1 MEMIH
6 FLVCPQCRGDLVRES
21 VSFACRKCNREYPV
35 SEGIAQF
42 DSRRSSGPRSNSA
55 EARSDRQTYW
65 DQGWEARYRA
75 DHATLAELKTS
86 AEWMGYVAREC
97 VRAHRHV
104 SQVEA
109 GRQVVE
115 GRVVLDIGCGG
126 GNSSAI
132 FGSFGA
138 NYIGVDHSP
147 HAAMYALRHLKAVG
161 GNGFTVQG
169 NAESLPIR
177 DESIDVVYSNG
188 VLHHTPNFSTA
199 MDEAYRVLKP
209 GGKAVIALYATY
221 STQFGV
227 LRLIGA
233 FKGHFS
239 RRARERWMGEATE
252 GAWRTGDKLNPW
264 TETFS
269 AAQLRKFARK
279 HKVRKLT
286 FRKNGDPVGE
296 IPRFGTMLMRS
307 KLIRR
312 LDRALEPLLGS
323 MLIMSFE
330 K

>member
-1 MEMIH
+1 
-6 FLVCPQCRGDLVRES
+6 L
-21 VSFACRKCNREYPV
+21 
-35 SEGIAQF
+35 
-42 DSRRSSGPRSNSA
+42 PRSTEPNSDSG
-55 EARSDRQTYW
+55 ESRNDRQKYW
-65 DQGWEARYRA
+65 DHGWEARYRA

-86 AEWMGYVAREC
+86 AQWVAYVEQEC
-97 VRAHRHV
+97 IRAHRHV

-115 GRVVLDIGCGG
+115 GKVVLDIGCGG

-132 FGSFGA
+132 FGYFGA
-138 NYIGVDHSP
+138 NYIGIDHSP

-161 GNGFTVQG
+161 GNGFTIQG

-199 MDEAYRVLKP
+199 MDEAHRVLKP

-239 RRARERWMGEATE
+239 RQARERWMGGATE
-252 GAWRTGDKLNPW
+252 GAWRTGNKLNSW

-279 HKVRKLT
+279 HEVQKLT
-286 FRKNGDPVGE
+286 FRKNGDPIGE
-296 IPRFGTMLMRS
+296 IPRLGSVLMRS
-307 KLIRR
+307 KVIRQ